1 MNTSIRNQIKG
12 TITSLRKDA
21 IMAELIIET
30 PAGPIVSVI
39 TAASVESLGLQPGDL
54 VHASVKATN
63 VSVCKCDCGS
73 H

>member
-1 MNTSIRNQIKG
+1 
-12 TITSLRKDA
+12 
-21 IMAELIIET
+21 MAELIIET